1 MYSYVAHVTKVYDG
15 DTVTVDIDL
24 GFGIWIKKQSIRLL
38 NIDTPELRGEERPEG
53 LIVRDIVAEK
63 ILNKEIIL
71 KTHKDSKGKYGRWLG
86 EIILL
91 DEEGTNLNEWLLA
104 EGHAQPY

>member
-1 MYSYVAHVTKVYDG
+1 MYEYKALVTKVYDG

-24 GFGIWIKKQSIRLL
+24 GFGFWVKKQSIRLL
-38 NIDTPELRGEERPEG
+38 YIDTPEIRGEERPDG

-63 ILNKEIIL
+63 ILNKEITL

-86 EIILL
+86 EIITE
-91 DEEGTNLNEWLLA
+91 DGTNLNEWLLN
-104 EGHAQPY
+104 EGYATPY